1 VGNDQSGIKTGRGGM
16 QRFHFA
22 IVVTAVEGLPV
33 SYTGEAAAA
42 LHEKT
47 YPNRVQS
54 LPSLWW

>member
-1 VGNDQSGIKTGRGGM
+1 M

-22 IVVTAVEGLPV
+22 IVVTAVEGLSV